1 MDGAGHYYSVV
12 RHRGAWFS
20 ANDTQITPLSSS
32 LFSRISGISGSR
44 LAEQQPWT
52 PPVQPSN
59 AFSVYPISYHDLTL
73 GEADYPVNRQQATL
87 SPTPF
92 EDSLRDDMHNGLRDD
107 IHDDLH
113 DDIQDDIQGQFSTL
127 LDEVL
132 PPPEK
137 QSTPC
142 SAPFISGIVNGI
154 ASL

>member
-1 MDGAGHYYSVV
+1 M
-12 RHRGAWFS
+12 
-20 ANDTQITPLSSS
+20 
-32 LFSRISGISGSR
+32 
-44 LAEQQPWT
+44 
-52 PPVQPSN
+52 
-59 AFSVYPISYHDLTL
+59 YPISNNDLTL

-87 SPTPF
+87 SPRPF

-154 ASL
+154 ASLYDSPQGDDAIADRLATAANAAATARRSASACLVYPSPRPRDRTRSSLQSSACQKKSSK